1 MRTSLTMNYNYIKIS
16 KLKGIKMSTTSQKQ
30 PGDLVRI
37 TGGRNKTEEG
47 ILHEKT
53 SKGWNVKLKN
63 GEVVLTSFPFV
74 VVLAKKGEFEDGEPW
89 KSILA
94 EDFAE
99 DQDEPIPE
107 AEPAI
112 AEENTTAQNTPE
124 SPGTASETAG
134 DEIVESAV
142 DAAQA
147 PAGATETGRLEENTE
162 IPENIAKM
170 TTLQLRE
177 LAKQKGVAIARTKA
191 DFLRII
197 KEKKPD
203 ENLERLKGKLLFD
216 RVSELHI
223 SRLRSKEDLQKLL
236 SK

>member
-1 MRTSLTMNYNYIKIS
+1 
-16 KLKGIKMSTTSQKQ
+16 MSTTSQKQ
-30 PGDLVRI
+30 PGDLVKI
-37 TGGRNKTEEG
+37 TGGRNKTKEG
-47 ILHEKT
+47 VLHEKT
-53 SKGWNVKLKN
+53 SKGWNVRLKN
-63 GEVVLTSFPFV
+63 GEIVLTSFPFV

-89 KSILA
+89 KSILT

-107 AEPAI
+107 AEPVI
-112 AEENTTAQNTPE
+112 TEENTIAHDEPE
-124 SPGTASETAG
+124 SPCTPSEETVDG
-134 DEIVESAV
+134 IGESSVE
-142 DAAQA
+142 AAPA
-147 PAGATETGRLEENTE
+147 PAGAEGNVSIVENTA
-162 IPENIAKM
+162 IPDNLTKM

-197 KEKKPD
+197 KEKNPD
-203 ENLERLKGKLLFD
+203 EDLERLKGKVLFD

-236 SK
+236 KFTETN

>member
-1 MRTSLTMNYNYIKIS
+1 MNYNCTKIS
-16 KLKGIKMSTTSQKQ
+16 KLKGTKMSTTSQKQ

-63 GEVVLTSFPFV
+63 GEIVLTSFPFV
-74 VVLAKKGEFEDGEPW
+74 VVLAKKGEFEEGEPW
-89 KSILA
+89 KSILI

-112 AEENTTAQNTPE
+112 AEENSTAQNALE
-124 SPGTASETAG
+124 SPCTTSEAT
-134 DEIVESAV
+134 VEAIGESSV
-142 DAAQA
+142 NAAQA
-147 PAGATETGRLEENTE
+147 PAGTEGNGRIEENTE
-162 IPENIAKM
+162 LLENIAKM
-170 TTLQLRE
+170 TTLQLRK
-177 LAKQKGVAIARTKA
+177 LAKHKGVAIARTKA
-191 DFLRII
+191 DFLKLI
-197 KEKKPD
+197 KEKNPGED
-203 ENLERLKGKLLFD
+203 LERLKGKVLFD

-223 SRLRSKEDLQKLL
+223 SRLRSKGDLRKLL
-236 SK
+236 V